1 MPNSRQFFLLFR
13 FLWFFEFYKN
23 TSILPAHINFNPFFT
38 PSNLISLIHHNLIF
52 RKFAVKKRQ
61 SYELMKC
68 HILGE
73 SLSEAALLQD
83 IYESFMFELYIW
95 NNENLVEI
103 PLSLRH
109 KNENTTSEINSPQ
122 NTRLRDWLT
131 SYYTRTQNLNS

>member
-1 MPNSRQFFLLFR
+1 MPNSRQFFLLFQ
-13 FLWFFEFYKN
+13 LIWFFEFYTN

-73 SLSEAALLQD
+73 SLSEVALLQNV
-83 IYESFMFELYIW
+83 YESFMLGLYDIMK
-95 NNENLVEI
+95 NNLVKI
-103 PLSLRH
+103 PLSLPH
-109 KNENTTSEINSPQ
+109 KNENTTSEVNSPK

-131 SYYTRTQNLNS
+131 S